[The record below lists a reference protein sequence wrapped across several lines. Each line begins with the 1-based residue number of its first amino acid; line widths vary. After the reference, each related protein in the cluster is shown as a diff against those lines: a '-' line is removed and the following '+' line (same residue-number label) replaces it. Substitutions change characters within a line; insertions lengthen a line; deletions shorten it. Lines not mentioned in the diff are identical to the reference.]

1 MVDED
6 KIDTLLRN
14 LNSGTRNTRLYPP
27 GHPAIA
33 TQLSK
38 ALKGI
43 TEILKTHSKQR
54 LFIGKL
60 KDVLVFDETPIMDA
74 EEKLDDFLHH
84 MEDKGVEGIIFE
96 NGILAKEF
104 ANFIT
109 ILAGEADIKGAALQ
123 KKLHEEGVKHITL
136 KSISFGK
143 RTLIEIYNDT
153 IDVIRDTMADV
164 RLGKIPKSEGVL
176 HVVDEMSKT
185 VLSNKNAIIGL
196 TMIKNYDN
204 YLYNHSVNVS
214 ILTLALAQTLNYE
227 KDDLMAAGIG
237 GLLHDV
243 GKTGVSEDIIKKPGG
258 LSDDEWKR
266 IQEHPVLGAQI
277 IERMKGL
284 HKSVAHIVHEHHIR
298 YDRSGYPKFDSP
310 LHPRGMIVTLTDAY
324 DALTTLRVY
333 QRPYHPA
340 EAIKILNSLSGKHF
354 EPNIMKAFINMLGVY
369 PIGTMVRLT
378 TNEIAIVTK
387 INPDDGEHPVVKIVY
402 SSDGKKLTSPLQV
415 DLSHEDEA
423 ERFIISPVDPLNKG
437 IDIGAFFEEE
447 VGSLPA
453 EE

>member
-1 MVDED
+1 MVDVE
-6 KIDTLLRN
+6 KIDGLLRSI
-14 LNSGTRNTRLYPP
+14 NSATRNTRLYPP

-33 TQLSK
+33 TQLTR
-38 ALKGI
+38 ALQSI
-43 TEILKTHSKQR
+43 TEILKTHTKQR

-104 ANFIT
+104 ASFIA
-109 ILAGEADIKGAALQ
+109 ILAGEEDIKGSALQ
-123 KKLHEEGVKHITL
+123 KKLHAEGVKHITL
-136 KSISFGK
+136 KSIPFGK

-153 IDVIRDTMADV
+153 IGVVQDVLHEV
-164 RLGKIPKSEGVL
+164 RLGKIPKSDGVL
-176 HVVDEMSKT
+176 LVVGEMSNT
-185 VLSNKNAIIGL
+185 VLSNKNAMIGL

-214 ILTLALAQTLNYE
+214 ILTLALAQTLKYE
-227 KDDLMAAGIG
+227 KEDLMAAGIG

-258 LSDDEWKR
+258 LSDDEWKKIR
-266 IQEHPVLGAQI
+266 EHPVLGAQI

-284 HKSVAHIVHEHHIR
+284 NKGVAHIVHEHHIR
-298 YDRSGYPKFDSP
+298 YDRSGYPKTDSP
-310 LHPRGMIVTLTDAY
+310 LHPIGMIVTLADAY

-354 EPNIMKAFINMLGVY
+354 EPDIMKAFINMLGVY
-369 PIGTMVRLT
+369 PMGTMVRLT

-387 INPDDGEHPVVKIVY
+387 INQDDGEHPVVKVVY
-402 SSDGKKLTSPLQV
+402 GSDGQKLASPLQV
-415 DLSHEDEA
+415 DLSHEDETA
-423 ERFIISPVDPLNKG
+423 RFIVSPVDPLNKG
-437 IDIGAFFEEE
+437 INMGAFFEEE
-447 VGSLPA
+447 VGSL
-453 EE
+453 EVEG

>member
-1 MVDED
+1 MVDVE
-6 KIDTLLRN
+6 KIDGLLRSI
-14 LNSGTRNTRLYPP
+14 NSATRNTRLYPP

-33 TQLSK
+33 TQLTR
-38 ALKGI
+38 ALQSI
-43 TEILKTHSKQR
+43 TEILKTHTKQR

-104 ANFIT
+104 ASFIA
-109 ILAGEADIKGAALQ
+109 ILAGEEDIKGSALQ
-123 KKLHEEGVKHITL
+123 KKLHAEGVKHITL
-136 KSISFGK
+136 KSIPFGK

-153 IDVIRDTMADV
+153 IGVVQDVLHEV
-164 RLGKIPKSEGVL
+164 RLGKIPKSDGVL
-176 HVVDEMSKT
+176 LVVGEMSNT
-185 VLSNKNAIIGL
+185 VLSNKNAMIGL

-214 ILTLALAQTLNYE
+214 ILTLALAQTLKYE
-227 KDDLMAAGIG
+227 KEDLMAAGIG

-258 LSDDEWKR
+258 LSDDEWKKIR
-266 IQEHPVLGAQI
+266 EHPVLGAQI

-284 HKSVAHIVHEHHIR
+284 NKSVAHIVHEHHIR
-298 YDRSGYPKFDSP
+298 YDRSGYPKTDSP
-310 LHPRGMIVTLTDAY
+310 LHPIGMIVTLADAY

-354 EPNIMKAFINMLGVY
+354 EPDIMKAFINMLGVY
-369 PIGTMVRLT
+369 PMGTMVRLT

-387 INPDDGEHPVVKIVY
+387 INQDDGEHPVVKVVY
-402 SSDGKKLTSPLQV
+402 GSDGQKLASPLQV
-415 DLSHEDEA
+415 DLSHEDETA
-423 ERFIISPVDPLNKG
+423 RFIVSPVDPLNKG
-437 IDIGAFFEEE
+437 INMGAFFEEE
-447 VGSLPA
+447 VGSL
-453 EE
+453 EVEG